1 MREET
6 PLDPIRLQVIW
17 SRLVSVADEIA
28 TTLERTAFSLIVRD
42 NQDYACALYDA
53 DGTMLAQSNQCT
65 PGQAGSTP
73 TVIRE
78 MLATYPAETLEDG
91 DILICNDP
99 WVGAGH
105 APDVFVAT
113 PIFYMGRLAGF
124 ACTCAHH
131 ADMGGRLG
139 ATDARDVYEEGVIIP
154 VSKLWRAGVRN
165 DELYRLLARNVRMS
179 EKVLG
184 DISAQIAA
192 NRVGAKGIVGLMQDF
207 NLDQLETLAQQI
219 TDATER
225 MFRKALSQ
233 LPVGEAHSEVFH
245 EITDEKGD
253 RLKIAVKLTV
263 HDGEVH
269 LDFTG
274 TSPQVA
280 MPINA
285 VFNITR
291 AYAVF
296 PFIATLCPDLPMNAG
311 AFRPVKLFVPEG
323 TVLNPTFPAPGMYRS
338 LLSYFTV
345 EALMGAIYKV
355 APDLAMAPSGTYP
368 LWTEKFAGVGP
379 DGREFL
385 SHYNAQGGQGAF
397 RDRDGNSAVVFP
409 GNIATTSV
417 ELFELEAPYRVIS
430 RELRPDTGG
439 AGKFRGGLGQ
449 ETVMECLNA
458 TPVHVAFS
466 GGRLVEPAMG
476 REAALPGT
484 HGVIQIR
491 DDEPFTRSGRGVM
504 EKGDICRFA
513 QPGGGGFGD
522 PMERDCT
529 LIARDL
535 QLGYV
540 TVDAA
545 IQNYGVCVEDDGS
558 VYRKVAAE

>member
-1 MREET
+1 MT
-6 PLDPIRLQVIW
+6 QAFDAIRLQVMW
-17 SRLVSVADEIA
+17 SRLISVADEIA

-53 DGTMLAQSNQCT
+53 RGTMLAQSSQCT

-78 MLATYPAETLEDG
+78 MLDTYPAETLEDG

-113 PIFYMGRLAGF
+113 PIFHHGRLVGF

-139 ATDARDVYEEGVIIP
+139 ATDAREVYEEGVIIP
-154 VSKLWRAGVRN
+154 VSKLWRAGERN

-192 NRVGAKGIVGLMQDF
+192 NRVGAKGIVALMEDFGLE
-207 NLDQLETLAQQI
+207 QLEDLATQI
-219 TDATER
+219 CDATEG
-225 MFRKALSQ
+225 MFRKALSR
-233 LPVGEAHSEVFH
+233 LPLGEAHSEVFH
-245 EITDEKGD
+245 EITDDKGE
-253 RLKIAVKLTV
+253 RLKIAVTLQV
-263 HDGEVH
+263 REGEVH

-274 TSPQVA
+274 TSAQVA

-285 VFNITR
+285 VLNITR
-291 AYAVF
+291 AYSVF

-311 AFRPVKLFVPEG
+311 AFRPVVLSVPEG

-345 EALMGAIYKV
+345 EALMGAIYQV

-368 LWTEKFAGVGP
+368 LWTEKFSGTGP

-417 ELFELEAPYRVIS
+417 ELFELEAPFRVVS

-449 ETVMECLNA
+449 ETVMECLND
-458 TPVHVAFS
+458 TPVQVAFS
-466 GGRLVEPAMG
+466 GGRLVEPAIG
-476 REAALPGT
+476 REGAEAGAE
-484 HGVIQIR
+484 GVIQIR
-491 DDEPFTRSGRGVM
+491 DDAPFARSGRGVM
-504 EKGDICRFA
+504 EKGDLCRFA

-522 PMERDCT
+522 PAERDAA

-535 QLGYV
+535 RLGYI
-540 TVDAA
+540 TPEGAA
-545 IQNYGVCVEDDGS
+545 RDYGVRVDEEGQIS
-558 VYRKVAAE
+558 RPLAAE

>member
-1 MREET
+1 MST
-6 PLDPIRLQVIW
+6 QPNLDGIRLQVIW
-17 SRLVSVADEIA
+17 SRLISVADEIA

-53 DGTMLAQSNQCT
+53 RGIMLAQSSQCT

-73 TVIRE
+73 TVVRE

-105 APDVFVAT
+105 APDVFIAT
-113 PIFYMGRLAGF
+113 PIFRHRRLVGF

-154 VSKLWRAGVRN
+154 VAKLWRAGTRN

-192 NRVGAKGIVGLMQDF
+192 NRVGAKGILELMDDFGLDSLQTPA
-207 NLDQLETLAQQI
+207 ERI
-219 TDATER
+219 TDRTED
-225 MFRKALSQ
+225 MFRKALGR
-233 LPVGEAHSEVFH
+233 LPKGVAQAEVFH
-245 EITDEKGD
+245 ELRDPTGE
-253 RLKIAVKLTV
+253 RLRIRVELTV
-263 HDGEVH
+263 GDGEVH

-274 TSPQVA
+274 TSEQVA
-280 MPINA
+280 LPVNA
-285 VFNITR
+285 VLNITR
-291 AYAVF
+291 AYCLF

-311 AFRPVKLFVPEG
+311 AFRPVVLNVPEG

-345 EALMGAIYKV
+345 EALMGAIFRI

-368 LWTEKFAGVGP
+368 LWTEKFAGTLP
-379 DGREFL
+379 DGRNFL

-397 RDRDGNSAVVFP
+397 GDRDGVSAVVFP

-417 ELFELEAPYRVIS
+417 ELFELEAPFRVVS
-430 RELRPDTGG
+430 RELRQDSGG
-439 AGKFRGGLGQ
+439 AGRFRGGLGQ
-449 ETVMECLNA
+449 ETVMECLND
-458 TPVHVAFS
+458 TPVQVAFS
-466 GGRLVEPAMG
+466 GGRLVEPALG
-476 REAALPGT
+476 RDGALPGAE
-484 HGVIQIR
+484 GLIQVR
-491 DDEPFTRSGRGVM
+491 DDAPFERSGREVM
-504 EKGDICRFA
+504 HKGDRVRFS

-522 PMERDCT
+522 PQDRGLAAIERD
-529 LIARDL
+529 LK
-535 QLGYV
+535 LGYIS
-540 TVDAA
+540 TEEAA
-545 IQNYGVCVEDDGS
+545 RNYGVSVGPDGR
-558 VYRKVAAE
+558 VRREAHAA

>member
-17 SRLVSVADEIA
+17 SRLASVADEIA

-113 PIFYMGRLAGF
+113 PIFYLGRLAGF

-207 NLDQLETLAQQI
+207 DLDQLETLAQQI
-219 TDATER
+219 TDATEA
-225 MFRKALSQ
+225 MFRKALSR

-245 EITDEKGD
+245 EITNENGE
-253 RLKIAVKLTV
+253 RLKISVKLTV
-263 HDGEVH
+263 QEGEVH

-417 ELFELEAPYRVIS
+417 ELFELEAPFRVIS

-449 ETVMECLNA
+449 ETVMQCLND
-458 TPVHVAFS
+458 TPVQVAFS

-476 REAALPGT
+476 RETALSGT
-484 HGVIQIR
+484 QGVIQIR
-491 DDEPFTRSGRGVM
+491 DDAPFTRSGRGVM

-513 QPGGGGFGD
+513 QPGGGGFGN
-522 PMERDCT
+522 PAERDCA

-540 TVDAA
+540 TAEAA
-545 IQNYGVCVEDDGS
+545 TQYYGVCVADDGS
-558 VYRKVAAE
+558 VYRDGSAV

>member
-1 MREET
+1 MST
-6 PLDPIRLQVIW
+6 QPNLDGIRLQVIW
-17 SRLVSVADEIA
+17 SRLISVADEIA

-53 DGTMLAQSNQCT
+53 RGVMLAQSSQCT

-105 APDVFVAT
+105 APDVFIAT
-113 PIFYMGRLAGF
+113 PIFRHRRLVGF

-154 VSKLWRAGVRN
+154 VAKLWRAGTRN

-184 DISAQIAA
+184 DISAQTAA
-192 NRVGAKGIVGLMQDF
+192 NRVGAKGILELMNDFGLDSLQ
-207 NLDQLETLAQQI
+207 TLADRI
-219 TDATER
+219 TDRTED
-225 MFRKALSQ
+225 MFRKALGR
-233 LPVGEAHSEVFH
+233 LPKGVAQAEVFH
-245 EITDEKGD
+245 ELRDPTGE
-253 RLKIAVKLTV
+253 RLRIRVELTV
-263 HDGEVH
+263 GDGEVH

-274 TSPQVA
+274 TSEQVA
-280 MPINA
+280 LPVNA
-285 VFNITR
+285 VLNITR
-291 AYAVF
+291 AYCLF

-311 AFRPVKLFVPEG
+311 AFRPVVLNVPEG

-345 EALMGAIYKV
+345 EALMGAIFRI

-368 LWTEKFAGVGP
+368 LWTEKFAGTLP
-379 DGREFL
+379 DGRNFL

-397 RDRDGNSAVVFP
+397 GDRDGVSAVVFP

-417 ELFELEAPYRVIS
+417 ELFELEAPFRVVS
-430 RELRPDTGG
+430 RELRQDSGG
-439 AGKFRGGLGQ
+439 AGRFRGGLGQ
-449 ETVMECLNA
+449 ETVMECLND
-458 TPVHVAFS
+458 TPVQVAFS
-466 GGRLVEPAMG
+466 GGRLVEPALG
-476 REAALPGT
+476 RDGALPGAE
-484 HGVIQIR
+484 GLIQVR
-491 DDEPFTRSGRGVM
+491 DDAPFERSGREVM
-504 EKGDICRFA
+504 HKGDRVRFS

-522 PMERDCT
+522 PQDRGLAAIERD
-529 LIARDL
+529 LK
-535 QLGYV
+535 LGYIS
-540 TVDAA
+540 TEEAA
-545 IQNYGVCVEDDGS
+545 RNYGVSVGPDGR
-558 VYRKVAAE
+558 VRREAHAA